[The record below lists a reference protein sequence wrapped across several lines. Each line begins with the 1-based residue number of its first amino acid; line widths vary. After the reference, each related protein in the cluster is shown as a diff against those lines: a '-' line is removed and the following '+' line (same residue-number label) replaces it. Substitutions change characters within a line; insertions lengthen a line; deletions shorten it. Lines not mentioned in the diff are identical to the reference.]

1 MGGKASQRFQVLIL
15 HDRGNRAKEIKI
27 LHNCAFLLML
37 ITVSGCGFVGSK
49 VARFTT
55 DFEVLPSDN
64 RILYERGAKTL
75 AEEAAKQL
83 PQVIKEIESRQFGAF
98 NEPVKVYAFAGTKS
112 FARFAGVPEVVK
124 GAGLGNEVY
133 LSGQLLGKKNEVR
146 GMLGH
151 ELSHVQMSQ
160 TLGTITYNRSLPRW
174 FREGLAIYVADGG
187 GATSV
192 GEAEAKEQFLRGIH
206 FTPETEGAL
215 LNLTGSKGLEP
226 KMFYRQS
233 GMFVQYMV
241 GTHPAQFEAL
251 VKALQE
257 GKPFEAEFAA
267 AFNVK
272 VDEMLQTFISSLQK
286 A

>member
-1 MGGKASQRFQVLIL
+1 MDQWGKNENNSCLSLLLSTLI
-15 HDRGNRAKEIKI
+15 
-27 LHNCAFLLML
+27 C
-37 ITVSGCGFVGSK
+37 SGCGFMGSK

-55 DFEVLPSDN
+55 DFEVLSSDN
-64 RILYERGAKTL
+64 RVVYEKGAEILA
-75 AEEAAKQL
+75 AEAAKQL
-83 PQVIKEIESRQFGAF
+83 PQVIKSVESRQFGSFKA
-98 NEPVKVYAFAGTKS
+98 PVKVYAFADTKS
-112 FARFAGVPEVVK
+112 FARYAGVPEVVK

-133 LSGQLLGKKNEVR
+133 LSGQLLGKMNEVR

-160 TLGTITYNRSLPRW
+160 TLGTITYNRTLPRW

-192 GEAEAKEQFLRGIH
+192 GEADAKEQFRRGVH

-215 LNLTGSKGLEP
+215 LNLTLPGTRGLEP

-233 GMFVQYMV
+233 GMFVQYMA
-241 GTHPAQFEAL
+241 GTHSSQFATF
-251 VKALQE
+251 VKGLQE

-272 VDEMLQTFISSLQK
+272 LDEMLQTFIRSLRTT
-286 A
+286 

>member
-1 MGGKASQRFQVLIL
+1 MKTASTW
-15 HDRGNRAKEIKI
+15 A
-27 LHNCAFLLML
+27 LLLTMVTL
-37 ITVSGCGFVGSK
+37 SGCGFVGSK

-83 PQVIKEIESRQFGAF
+83 PQMMNAVESRQYGAF
-98 NEPVKVYAFAGTKS
+98 KAPVKVYAFAGTKS
-112 FARFAGVPEVVK
+112 FARYAGVPEVVK
-124 GAGLGNEVY
+124 GAGLGSEIY
-133 LSGQLLGKKNEVR
+133 LSGQLLGKMNEVR

-192 GEAEAKEQFLRGIH
+192 SEAEAKEQFLRGIH

-215 LNLTGSKGLEP
+215 LNLTLPGSKGLEP
-226 KMFYRQS
+226 RIFYRQS
-233 GMFVQYMV
+233 GMFVQYMA
-241 GTHPAQFEAL
+241 GRYPAQFETL
-251 VKALQE
+251 VKGLQE
-257 GKPFEAEFAA
+257 GNPFEAEFAA
-267 AFNVK
+267 AFNLK
-272 VDEMLQTFISSLQK
+272 VDEMLQSFIGSLRR